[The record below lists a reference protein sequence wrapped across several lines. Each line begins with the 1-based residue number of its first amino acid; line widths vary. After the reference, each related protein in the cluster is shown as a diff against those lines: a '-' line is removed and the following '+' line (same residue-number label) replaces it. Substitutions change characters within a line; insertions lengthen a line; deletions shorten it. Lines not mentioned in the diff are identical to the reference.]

1 MTKSTESKNAKS
13 KSELRNEL
21 VAAMLVHVPFD
32 GWGSK
37 AIAAAADDCGIDP
50 DTAAELVPSDIA
62 AISIFS
68 RQADKQMTES
78 LAALTPAPSGKTAT
92 VKAAI
97 LCRLENA
104 TAHREA
110 ISQAL
115 KILANP
121 RHART
126 ASKLLYDTMDRI
138 WRIAGDSSVDLSFY
152 TKRAILS
159 GVYSA
164 TVLYWLNAPDADPAK
179 IEAFLNRRL
188 RDAQILP
195 KAIAPAKKAAAMGFK
210 MMGGIMA
217 KAAGR
222 MPKDSTSY

>member
-1 MTKSTESKNAKS
+1 MTESKCDNT
-13 KSELRNEL
+13 LRNEL

-32 GWGSK
+32 GWGTP
-37 AIAAAADDCGIDP
+37 ALRAAADDCGIDA
-50 DTAAELVPSDIA
+50 DMARRLVPSDIA

-78 LAALTPAPSGKTAT
+78 LAALTPAPSGKTAII
-92 VKAAI
+92 KAAI

-104 TAHREA
+104 TPHREA

-121 RHART
+121 RHGAS
-126 ASKLLYDTMDRI
+126 ASKLLYGTVDRM
-138 WRIAGDSSVDLSFY
+138 WRMAGDSSVDLSFY
-152 TKRAILS
+152 TKRATLS

-164 TVLYWLNAPDADPAK
+164 TVLYWLAAPDADPAK

-195 KAIAPAKKAAAMGFK
+195 KAIAPARKAAAMGFK
-210 MMGGIMA
+210 VMGRMMGL
-217 KAAGR
+217 
-222 MPKDSTSY
+222 MPKKSTS